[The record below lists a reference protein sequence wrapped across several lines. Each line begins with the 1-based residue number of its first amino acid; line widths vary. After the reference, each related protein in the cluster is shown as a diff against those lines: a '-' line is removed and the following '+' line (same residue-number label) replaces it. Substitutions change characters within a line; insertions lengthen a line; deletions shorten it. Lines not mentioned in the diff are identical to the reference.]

1 MADNPLQ
8 GKPLAI
14 PYGRAVT
21 AMLPQT
27 RFVPGE
33 TPYPHESI
41 NDLPVH
47 RDTMTQIFHPVSES
61 RHFTRVDAGKVFNP
75 TLLPADDRIPHPEL
89 VVMEKERMENISEQ
103 GRISRQRGRL
113 RMQEAEAAKKEKRKQ
128 ERQARD
134 ITKVTPEGSRWE
146 FRFEDISV
154 ESVGK
159 GGRDR
164 KGVGARY
171 GIPHQDRKRGQIK
184 IPRFVE

>member
-1 MADNPLQ
+1 
-8 GKPLAI
+8 
-14 PYGRAVT
+14 
-21 AMLPQT
+21 MLPQT
-27 RFVPGE
+27 KFVQGE

-47 RDTMTQIFHPVSES
+47 RDTMTQIFHPTSES

-89 VVMEKERMENISEQ
+89 VVAEKERMEITTE
-103 GRISRQRGRL
+103 GVRISRQRDRL
-113 RMQEAEAAKKEKRKQ
+113 RMQEAEAAERAKRKQ
-128 ERQARD
+128 EKQVRD

-154 ESVGK
+154 ESVGR